1 MLIIQS
7 SFAPTCKYGL
17 QVHLNYSEFPNSC
30 LIICQGMSPV
40 SQRQGV
46 K

>member
-1 MLIIQS
+1 MKLMVLFN
-7 SFAPTCKYGL
+7 FAPTCKYGL

-30 LIICQGMSPV
+30 LII
-40 SQRQGV
+40 SQSQGV